1 MATKGNRDVKMT
13 LSVETLGADEI
24 KKLQTSV
31 AQLAQEG
38 GEAAPEFQKLADE
51 IGRLGEQAQAILAF
65 RQLADETERLSTK
78 QAEASQRFD
87 QLQAK
92 LTEASTATAQAAQ
105 RQREAQTA
113 YNESKAALADI
124 NGQLTILR
132 NSYDASGKRVA
143 NYKSEL
149 ERLTRA
155 KVEQKRAVDLNKT
168 ALTEAN
174 VELRKAESEQG
185 KLETSVR
192 KANAALEST
201 NKALSSGKSALE
213 EQRKV
218 TESIGVST
226 EDLAKSQAE
235 LVQALNRTG
244 QAAWSLKTNLDQ
256 ARAAEKAL
264 ADEARR
270 AADAYDQQIK
280 SINAE
285 IKLRQQAAAERV
297 AAAQKA
303 AAAEKAAEEASATAA
318 RDAYNER
325 LRSLNAEIALRQQA
339 AHASSAA
346 TKAAYDE
353 QVRSINAEI
362 QLRKQAAAE
371 SAAAAQRSAEAIS
384 NAFEKVGVRG
394 AAAIRQE
401 IAEVRNAMQLL
412 ATKANLTGDEIAS
425 AMTAGNARIREL
437 ERELRSVTNQTTLAD
452 RAAQALKNS
461 MGQITVG
468 NLVADGIAF
477 LVEKVKEMGRQFI
490 EVSIQSDTMRRAL
503 NALYRDSE
511 VTAQQMDF
519 LRKVAQAS
527 GVSISGITSD
537 FIRFSAATKA
547 SNIPLQDTNAVF
559 AAVTKAAGSLGLG
572 AERTGL
578 ALNALGQIA
587 SKGVVTMEEL
597 RQQLGDS
604 IPGALS
610 LTAKGLGVTDAQLI
624 KLVESGQLAA
634 RDFFPAFAKGL
645 QELEGDTNS
654 LRNNWERF
662 KNSLTISAQ
671 AASEAGALELLSVG
685 VKGLGIVLG
694 TITLTLS
701 AFVEGLLSAGN
712 ALLYFYEVLSEGRQ
726 KAWDNLNNRMQAT
739 NERLTRQTNALRD
752 MISPNQDLQAALG
765 KTADVNRQLAT
776 SSSEATQAIL
786 DNIGQIQEAARQAS
800 NTQLGQQALAEA
812 TRTTANAASQAGAAW
827 TQLNTAMAQL
837 TQAANEQIVVAGK
850 EVAAAETQA
859 KTIERLAALRG
870 DEVSKMDAAVQA
882 ANVTLAALENE
893 ALKRQQLVDVLSVQL
908 AEQVRLATQQDGN
921 IEQRRNEIIEI
932 QKKLDLATVEAQRS
946 KEAVANA
953 QAELAARTLTR
964 QMYEDNSRAVDQLRA
979 AMESANTVAAITV
992 DLERQGLAT
1001 KEQVAAANETA
1012 AIATALYN
1020 DALRD
1025 QQANMRALND
1035 LQRVDY
1041 SLKEMGVKVLIAQK
1055 QAEMEVARAKG
1066 ETARVAKLQNELR
1079 QLEIELIR
1087 VGIEAKRAE
1096 AQSIIAAANAE
1107 RARLEAT
1114 GQMTEAQRAAI
1125 EASIKKAE
1133 VMLKEAE
1140 IAEITAQKL
1149 EELAKMTDRVG
1160 ESADRASN
1168 NYDKLAGSLQNV
1180 ASAAEK
1186 ASAAQSKA
1194 SESGGVGGARG
1205 GAFGVSSYGL
1215 VLRKARLGTLD
1226 QSDYELVKRALE
1238 ESQSQADTATTFGFR
1253 NSQDAVAIANE
1264 IRQIFNRMK
1273 SSGTKATDFSAQGQ
1287 PTQNTGSQP
1296 MMPSPTSVTINLNGA
1311 MTRVNVAS
1319 DADAQALTSLFQQ
1332 LESSAGRTY

>member
-51 IGRLGEQAQAILAF
+51 IGRLGEQAQAIQAF
-65 RQLADETERLSTK
+65 RQLADEIERLSTK

-132 NSYDASGKRVA
+132 NSYDSSGKRVA

-174 VELRKAESEQG
+174 AELRKAESAQG
-185 KLETSVR
+185 KLENSVR
-192 KANAALEST
+192 KANAALESI

-244 QAAWSLKTNLDQ
+244 QAAGSLKSNLDQ

-264 ADEARR
+264 ADEARK

-303 AAAEKAAEEASATAA
+303 AAAEKAAEEASAAAA

-339 AHASSAA
+339 ARASSAA

-394 AAAIRQE
+394 VAAIQQE

-412 ATKANLTGDEIAS
+412 ATQANLTGDEIAG

-437 ERELRSVTNQTTLAD
+437 EREIRGLTGQLTLAD
-452 RAAQALKNS
+452 RAADVLKNS
-461 MGQITVG
+461 MGQIAVG
-468 NLVADGIAF
+468 NLVADGIAA
-477 LVEKVKEMGRQFI
+477 LIERVKEMGRQF
-490 EVSIQSDTMRRAL
+490 VAVAVQTDTMRRAL
-503 NALYRDSE
+503 NALYRDSD
-511 VTAQQMDF
+511 VTAQQMEF

-527 GVSISGITSD
+527 GVSISGISND

-547 SNIPLQDTNAVF
+547 SNIPLQETNAAF
-559 AAVTKAAGSLGLG
+559 AAVTRAAGSLGLG
-572 AERTGL
+572 AERTSL

-587 SKGVVTMEEL
+587 SKGIVTMEEL

-610 LTAKGLGVTDAQLI
+610 LTAKGLGITDAQLV

-634 RDFFPAFAKGL
+634 RDFFPAFTKGL
-645 QELEGDTNS
+645 KDLEGDTNS
-654 LRNNWERF
+654 LRNSWERL

-671 AASEAGALELLSVG
+671 AAAEAGGLELMTVA

-694 TITLTLS
+694 TVTLTLS
-701 AFVEGLLSAGN
+701 AFVEGLMSAGN
-712 ALLYFYEVLSEGRQ
+712 ALLYFYEIMSEGRQ

-739 NERLTRQTNALRD
+739 NERLSRQSNALREL
-752 MISPNQDLQAALG
+752 ISPNQDVQIALG
-765 KTADVNRQLAT
+765 KTADANRTLT
-776 SSSEATQAIL
+776 DSSSESTRAIL
-786 DNIGQIQEAARQAS
+786 GNIAQIQEAARQAS
-800 NTQLGQQALAEA
+800 GTQLGQQALAEA

-827 TQLNTAMAQL
+827 VQLNTAMVQL

-932 QKKLDLATVEAQRS
+932 QRKLDLATVEAQRS

-953 QAELAARTLTR
+953 QAEATARMLTR
-964 QMYEDNSRAVDQLRA
+964 QTYEDNSRAVDQLRA

-1001 KEQVAAANETA
+1001 KEQVAAANEA
-1012 AIATALYN
+1012 AAVATALYN
-1020 DALRD
+1020 DAVKDLAVN
-1025 QQANMRALND
+1025 QRALND
-1035 LQRVDY
+1035 LQRADF
-1041 SLKEMGVKVLIAQK
+1041 SLKEMGIKLLIAQK

-1066 ETARVAKLQNELR
+1066 ETSRVAQLQNELR
-1079 QLEIELIR
+1079 RLEIELIR

-1107 RARLEAT
+1107 RARLEAA
-1114 GQMTEAQRAAI
+1114 GQMTEAQRASI

-1140 IAEITAQKL
+1140 IAEVTAKKL
-1149 EELAKMTDRVG
+1149 EDLAKMTDRAG
-1160 ESADRASN
+1160 ESAVRASN

-1186 ASAAQSKA
+1186 ASAAQSNA
-1194 SESGGVGGARG
+1194 SKSGGVGGAQG
-1205 GAFGVSSYGL
+1205 GAFGVSSYGQ
-1215 VLRKARLGTLD
+1215 VLRKARAGTLD

-1238 ESQSQADTATTFGFR
+1238 EAQSQADIATTFGFR
-1253 NSQDAVAIANE
+1253 NSQDAVKIANE
-1264 IRQIFNRMK
+1264 IRQIFNQMK
-1273 SSGTKATDFSAQGQ
+1273 SSGTKATDFSAQGR
-1287 PTQNTGSQP
+1287 PTQNTRSQP